1 MASTLNGVIVD
12 AFNVLLDYQG
22 TDVVNKRTSATFR
35 AIFNPVFTD
44 NVEAGARYLKKNYNV
59 ICRSSVDIR
68 FGDELLADDKSYLVL
83 PRDENYS
90 GALSLD
96 SVSKKIRVVER
107 EKSDSNSD
115 GSR

>member
-44 NVEAGARYLKKNYNV
+44 NVEAGARYLKKIITLYV
-59 ICRSSVDIR
+59 GPRSI
-68 FGDELLADDKSYLVL
+68 
-83 PRDENYS
+83 S
-90 GALSLD
+90 GSGT
-96 SVSKKIRVVER
+96 SS
-107 EKSDSNSD
+107 
-115 GSR
+115 